1 MYDSAYSSLHP
12 HESSQEL
19 RYYMFAVNLDRCGG
33 SYNTLDN
40 LYSMVCVP
48 NETEELNIF
57 LNLIIGINESRTLK
71 KHISCKCEC
80 KFENKKCTSNQQ

>member
-12 HESSQEL
+12 HENSQEL

-48 NETEELNIF
+48 NETEELNLHF
-57 LNLIIGINESRTLK
+57 LKSDNRNKWIQNINKTYLM
-71 KHISCKCEC
+71 
-80 KFENKKCTSNQQ
+80 QMWM